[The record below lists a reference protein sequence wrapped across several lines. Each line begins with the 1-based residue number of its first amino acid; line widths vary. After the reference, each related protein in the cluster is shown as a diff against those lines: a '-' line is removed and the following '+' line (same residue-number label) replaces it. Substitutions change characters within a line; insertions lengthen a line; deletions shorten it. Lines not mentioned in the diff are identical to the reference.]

1 MKVSTKEES
10 NMYENTTHEWK
21 CLVIVPAFNEEKV
34 ISKVID
40 DIRHNFKATDIV
52 VINDGSTD
60 KTADNARQAGAKV
73 INLTINLGI
82 GGAVQTGFMY
92 AHQEHYDVA
101 IQFDGDGQHM
111 GDQITSLTSPILSGE
126 ADVVIGSRFLDR
138 KGYSS
143 SFMRRFGI
151 IVLSSIN
158 SFVLGQK
165 ITDSTSGF
173 RAYNKCAIEFLS
185 SNYPQD
191 YPEPESI
198 NVLVKN
204 GFRIKEVYVKMMARM
219 EGNSSITSLLS
230 IYYMLK
236 VMLAILVGISRKS
249 VKEGAKDG

>member
-1 MKVSTKEES
+1 MC
-10 NMYENTTHEWK
+10 ENTTPEWK
-21 CLVIVPAFNEEKV
+21 CLVIVPAYNEERV
-34 ISKVID
+34 ISKVIE
-40 DIRHNFKATDIV
+40 DIRHNFKAADIV

-60 KTADNARQAGAKV
+60 KTAYKARQSGAKV
-73 INLTINLGI
+73 INITINLGI

-92 AHQEHYDVA
+92 AHQEQYDVA

-111 GDQITSLTSPILSGE
+111 GDQIGSLISPILSGE
-126 ADVVIGSRFLDR
+126 ADVVIGSRYLGR

-143 SFMRRFGI
+143 SFMRRLGI
-151 IVLSSIN
+151 MLLSSIN
-158 SFVLGQK
+158 SCVLGQK

-173 RAYNKCAIEFLS
+173 RAYNKYAIDFLS
-185 SNYPQD
+185 SYYPQD

-204 GFRIKEVYVKMMARM
+204 GFRVKEVYVKMSARM
-219 EGNSSITSLLS
+219 EGKSSITSLLS